1 MSTHKKRGAAL
12 RIESE
17 EPGSP
22 KSEIQCI
29 KTSDNNNRLATS
41 SPSPDSLERIAAHRE
56 QIPKV
61 YRGNYDRAMTGKS
74 RKAAMRAFCL
84 ECVQWHREQI
94 RRCTSTHCPLYP
106 YRAYTSS
113 KNTSEDRVSIQ
124 ECEKGKEVRE

>member
-1 MSTHKKRGAAL
+1 MSTHKKRGVAL
-12 RIESE
+12 RVESE

-22 KSEIQCI
+22 KSKIESIN
-29 KTSDNNNRLATS
+29 DNKNRPTKS
-41 SPSPDSLERIAAHRE
+41 SPNSGRLEAIAAHRE

-94 RRCTSTHCPLYP
+94 RRCTATHCPLYP

-113 KNTSEDRVSIQ
+113 KNTSEDSVLSQ
-124 ECEKGKEVRE
+124 DCEKGKEWRQS